1 MKSTFFFGFA
11 TVTLW
16 LCCCVLLGASVPV
29 PSASESTGNPAT
41 DGAAANS
48 PQFLYM
54 SRLHDRLKDAKMEQT
69 SDIKDEHTS
78 GTLIA
83 TSFEA
88 VGDVAG
94 TGALVIAIV
103 LVCAYSN

>member
-1 MKSTFFFGFA
+1 MKSTLFLGLVSI
-11 TVTLW
+11 TSW
-16 LCCCVLLGASVPV
+16 LCSCVLLGASVPV
-29 PSASESTGNPAT
+29 PSESTGNSGI
-41 DGAAANS
+41 DGAVTNS

-54 SRLHDRLKDAKMEQT
+54 SRLHDRLKDSKMEQT
-69 SDIKDEHTS
+69 SDIKDEQTS

-88 VGDVAG
+88 VGDITG

-103 LVCAYSN
+103 LVCAYGN